1 MRAADPPPLVMPE
14 NLQRHAGPHP
24 RVALVV
30 FGVAFGRFG
39 CGRMETTR
47 TMATD
52 LTQTISDN
60 AAGPK
65 RAQGDAGSVEQH
77 SLKDVMDT
85 DRYLASK
92 DAAKRPDRGIRISRL
107 IPPGTGGG

>member
-1 MRAADPPPLVMPE
+1 
-14 NLQRHAGPHP
+14 
-24 RVALVV
+24 VALVV

-39 CGRMETTR
+39 CGQLETTR

-52 LTQTISDN
+52 LIQTISDN

-77 SLKDVMDT
+77 PLQDQIDA

-92 DAAKRPDRGIRISRL
+92 EAAKRADRGIRISRL